1 MSTSGQQRFITVR
14 VFSRKALFNV
24 QAENTHLRDQLQ
36 LDELEDED
44 ELDVTIEGAEED
56 EEEEE
61 EEMTEMWDMWD
72 GQVSL
77 SYHQEKTPS
86 QLPSSTSQ
94 VGGAPDRP
102 KFKVRI
108 LSKQKHSS
116 RSLQLNVGCSCVCL
130 GGR

>member
-1 MSTSGQQRFITVR
+1 MSTSGQQRFITAR

-61 EEMTEMWDMWD
+61 EMTEMWDMWD
-72 GQVSL
+72 GQISL
-77 SYHQEKTPS
+77 SNHQEKSPS

-94 VGGAPDRP
+94 VGGAPDNP
-102 KFKVRI
+102 KLKLRI

-116 RSLQLNVGCSCVCL
+116 RSLQLNVGCSWVCL
-130 GGR
+130 GER